1 MFTFSKSGS
10 EKSLNLYEEL
20 SKQVDS
26 NSFDSIIALGG
37 DGHIL
42 DVLHKELLSVN
53 PKPVFGINCGTV
65 GFLLNEISDI
75 KNSLSKEIT
84 DAQVYDIFPLKV
96 EGTTT
101 DGDTFEAYAFNDVY
115 VNRSSHQAA
124 KLKISINDRVQVET
138 FIGDGIIISS
148 EIGSTAYNRSAG
160 GTIIPIGS
168 GITAI
173 TPICGFVPKHWSGA
187 IIRDTNKISVENIEY
202 DKRPLTLVADSTTFE
217 NIKEYSVTKV
227 VDKSVKLLFNKTSS
241 LHEKFLIEQFSK

>member
-1 MFTFSKSGS
+1 MFTFCKSGS
-10 EKSLNLYEEL
+10 DKSLNLYKEL

-26 NSFDSIIALGG
+26 NNFDSIIALGG

-42 DVLHKELLSVN
+42 DVLHKELISDN

-75 KNSLSKEIT
+75 KNDLSEEISN
-84 DAQVYDIFPLKV
+84 AQVYDIFPLKV
-96 EGTTT
+96 EGIKTT
-101 DGDTFEAYAFNDVY
+101 GEQFISYAFNDVY

-124 KLKISINDRVQVET
+124 KLKISVNDIVQIET
-138 FIGDGIIISS
+138 FIGDGIIVSS

-160 GTIIPIGS
+160 GPIIPIGS

-187 IIRDTNKISVENIEY
+187 IIRDTNIISVENIEY

-217 NIKEYSVTKV
+217 DIKEYSVTKV

-241 LHEKFLIEQFSK
+241 LHDKFLIEQFSK